1 MSTPN
6 QPIKRRKKDSKTQ
19 DIFAGETGARTQPII
34 QYGPSTLSRQ
44 HQAPKIKGERLNLNN
59 QGGKRKRK
67 TKRNKTK
74 RNKTKRNKTKRNK
87 TKKN

>member
-59 QGGKRKRK
+59 QGGKRKTKRK
-67 TKRNKTK
+67 KNKRNKTR
-74 RNKTKRNKTKRNK
+74 RNKKL
-87 TKKN
+87 

>member
-6 QPIKRRKKDSKTQ
+6 QPIKRRKKDSKTY
-19 DIFAGETGARTQPII
+19 DIEAGETGARTRPII
-34 QYGPSTLSRQ
+34 QYGPSAFSRQ
-44 HQAPKIKGERLNLNN
+44 YQAPKIKGERLNLNN

-74 RNKTKRNKTKRNK
+74 RNKTKRNKTKKHR
-87 TKKN
+87 

>member
-19 DIFAGETGARTQPII
+19 DIFAGETGARTRPII
-34 QYGPSTLSRQ
+34 QYGPSSLSRQ

-59 QGGKRKRK
+59 QGGKRK
-67 TKRNKTK
+67 TKRKKN
-74 RNKTKRNKTKRNK
+74 KRNKTKRNK